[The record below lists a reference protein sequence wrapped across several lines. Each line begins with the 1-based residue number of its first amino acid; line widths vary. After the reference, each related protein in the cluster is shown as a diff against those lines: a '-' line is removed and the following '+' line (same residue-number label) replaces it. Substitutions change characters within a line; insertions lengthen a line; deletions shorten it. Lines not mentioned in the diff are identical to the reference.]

1 MIYAKTDLEFR
12 ARLSGF
18 FRLFVALVFAS
29 QLVVPSAQA
38 KFLAKNRN
46 DVYQILDILKS
57 NLDLADFEMWVN
69 RKAQNPVVY
78 VGDTVYFTM
87 ASTQP
92 VFYTLIHVDSK
103 GSTVV
108 IQPTSL
114 VGEESGSA
122 SSVYPELSAG
132 CRNTAIGDHCFDE
145 KNRLVQTR
153 PIGQDAVY
161 LLASHRKIPADIL
174 GLNES
179 KGFRSL
185 GREIGSIEKLVQ
197 QINVQSMDNPIN
209 VIKYTYAVESRA
221 TQYSTRSISKK
232 VNRLAQGVDDPL
244 VFNNVNFAF
253 NSSELTDQGRVELD
267 GLGSVLVGVQEQQGE
282 IPLLELTGHTD
293 SIGKDDV
300 NMLLSKQRAES
311 VKQYLVVDHGLSSAA
326 IWIAWK
332 GESEPLDS
340 NETAA
345 GRAMNR
351 RVVLN
356 IQAKL

>member
-1 MIYAKTDLEFR
+1 MNYAKTDLEFK
-12 ARLSGF
+12 AQLTGF
-18 FRLFVALVFAS
+18 FRLFVVLVVAS
-29 QLVVPSAQA
+29 QFVVPSVQA
-38 KFLAKNRN
+38 KMLAKNRN
-46 DVYQILDILKS
+46 DVYQILNILKS
-57 NLDLADFEMWVN
+57 DLKLAGLEMWVG
-69 RKAQNPVVY
+69 KKEQNPVVHI
-78 VGDTVYFTM
+78 GDTVTFTM

-108 IQPTSL
+108 IQPSSL
-114 VGEESGSA
+114 VGDESGFA
-122 SSVYPELSAG
+122 STVYPGVSAG
-132 CRNTAIGDHCFDE
+132 CRNSEIGDHCF
-145 KNRLVQTR
+145 NANNQLVQTK

-179 KGFRSL
+179 DGFRSL
-185 GREIGSIEKLVQ
+185 GKEVGRIEKLVH
-197 QINVQSMDNPIN
+197 QINDQSMDNPIS
-209 VIKYTYAVESRA
+209 VVKYTYAVESTA

-232 VNRLAQGVDDPL
+232 VNRLAQGLDDPL

-253 NSSELTDQGRVELD
+253 NSSELTDQDRVELD
-267 GLGSVLVGVQEQQGE
+267 GLGSVLVGVQERQGE

-293 SIGKDDV
+293 SVGEEDF

-311 VKQYLVVDHGLSSAA
+311 VKQYLVVEHGLSSAA

-332 GESEPLDS
+332 GESEPMNS
-340 NETAA
+340 NETVA

-351 RVVLN
+351 RVELN